1 MGYLFKKY
9 EFNSQEQAEEKIAA
23 LPHGTDDEGNEYLLG
38 KHTIVKLGY
47 LWITE
52 PIVEYERDGED
63 VTEIVTEGVA
73 SDKYS
78 VDVLWNDLDES
89 PYGWKSYEIT
99 VEGNGAHTFAGW
111 NFNE

>member
-23 LPHGTDDEGNEYLLG
+23 LPHDTDDEGNEYPTHQ
-38 KHTIVKLGY
+38 HTIVKLGY
-47 LWITE
+47 LWVTE
-52 PIVEYERDGED
+52 PTFDEEGNLE
-63 VTEIVTEGVA
+63 TEGVA
-73 SDKYS
+73 SEMYS

-99 VEGNGAHTFAGW
+99 VEGNGVHTFAGW
-111 NFNE
+111 NFNEQ

>member
-23 LPHGTDDEGNEYLLG
+23 LPHDTDDEGNEYPTHQ
-38 KHTIVKLGY
+38 HTIVKLGY
-47 LWITE
+47 LWVTE
-52 PIVEYERDGED
+52 PTFDDEGNVE
-63 VTEIVTEGVA
+63 TEGVA

-78 VDVLWNDLDES
+78 VDVLWVDLDES

-99 VEGNGAHTFAGW
+99 VEGNGVHIFAGW
-111 NFNE
+111 NFNEQ

>member
-1 MGYLFKKY
+1 MGYIFKKY

-23 LPHGTDDEGNEYLLG
+23 LPHDTDDEGNEWLSG
-38 KHTIVKLGY
+38 NHTIVKLGY
-47 LWITE
+47 LWVTE
-52 PIVEYERDGED
+52 PTFDNEGNIE
-63 VTEIVTEGVA
+63 TEGVA

-111 NFNE
+111 NFNEQ

>member
-23 LPHGTDDEGNEYLLG
+23 LPHDTDDEGNEYPTHQ
-38 KHTIVKLGY
+38 HTIVKLGY
-47 LWITE
+47 LWVTE
-52 PIVEYERDGED
+52 PTFDEEGNLE
-63 VTEIVTEGVA
+63 TEGVA
-73 SDKYS
+73 SEMYS

>member
-23 LPHGTDDEGNEYLLG
+23 LPHDTDIEGNEYPTHQ
-38 KHTIVKLGY
+38 HTIVKLGY
-47 LWITE
+47 LWVTE
-52 PIVEYERDGED
+52 PTFDDEGNIE
-63 VTEIVTEGVA
+63 TEGVA

-111 NFNE
+111 SFNS